1 MVDNPFLL
9 LLVTA
14 AMVLALLAIFTLFTY
29 LFMRMAVNLKR
40 VEMRK
45 K

>member
-14 AMVLALLAIFTLFTY
+14 AMVLALLAIFTLFT
-29 LFMRMAVNLKR
+29 L
-40 VEMRK
+40 RK